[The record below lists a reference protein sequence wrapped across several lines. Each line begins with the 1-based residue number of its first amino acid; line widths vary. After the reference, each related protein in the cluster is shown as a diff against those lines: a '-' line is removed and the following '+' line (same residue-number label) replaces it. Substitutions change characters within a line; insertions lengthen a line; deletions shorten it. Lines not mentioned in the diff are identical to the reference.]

1 MYAETKGSAGHIIGG
16 QAAPKTKPESHDL
29 GEEEEDQSYNYLYD
43 QEQADDQVINAEAAD
58 GDGFEEAGLAAMQQD
73 TSANRGRADSGFGA
87 MGLGE
92 FPVAPGGAVPH
103 HGKAKIQKLPPEKY
117 AL

>member
-1 MYAETKGSAGHIIGG
+1 M
-16 QAAPKTKPESHDL
+16 

-43 QEQADDQVINAEAAD
+43 QDQADDKVINSEAVDGGAD
-58 GDGFEEAGLAAMQQD
+58 GDNVEDEGLAAMQLD

-92 FPVAPGGAVPH
+92 FPVAPGGVIPH
-103 HGKAKIQKLPPEKY
+103 HGKAKIQK
-117 AL
+117 

>member
-1 MYAETKGSAGHIIGG
+1 
-16 QAAPKTKPESHDL
+16 L
-29 GEEEEDQSYNYLYD
+29 GEEDNQSYNYLYD
-43 QEQADDQVINAEAAD
+43 QDQADDQFINAEAAD
-58 GDGFEEAGLAAMQQD
+58 GDGVEEAGLAAMQQD

-92 FPVAPGGAVPH
+92 FPVAPGGAMPH

>member
-1 MYAETKGSAGHIIGG
+1 
-16 QAAPKTKPESHDL
+16 L

-58 GDGFEEAGLAAMQQD
+58 GDGVEEAGLAAMQQD

-92 FPVAPGGAVPH
+92 FPVAPGGAMPH